1 MYVTL
6 KMILVIVTLITGTP
20 NATASGAATG
30 VNDVWQQLMNT
41 VQLKKKN
48 KMTHL

>member
-1 MYVTL
+1 
-6 KMILVIVTLITGTP
+6 MILVIVTEITGTLK
-20 NATASGAATG
+20 AFASGAATG

-48 KMTHL
+48 KIIHL